1 METSYKGNNRM
12 MTGIVFGV
20 LTYWLFSQTLI
31 NVMPEVQLDMGIS
44 LGLLN
49 TAISLTGLFSGMFVV
64 AAGGISDRIGRKKI
78 TTIGLLLNIIGSLC
92 LVFAQET
99 ALLIIGRVIQGFS
112 AACIMPATIA
122 LVKTYF
128 DGADRQRALS
138 YWSFGS
144 WGGGGICSFA
154 GGLIATYLGWRYIF
168 VFSIIFTLVSMLLI
182 KDIPES
188 KAEQS
193 NSSKFDFSGFVIF
206 ILVMVALNVVI
217 TRGADF
223 GWTSP
228 ISLTLMA
235 VTVIGGWIFLK
246 IVKGKSNGFI
256 DVSLFKNKYFAGATV
271 SNFLLNAVAGALIVA
286 NMYVQVAREYS
297 SFQSGLLSL
306 GYLVAVLAMIRV
318 GEKLLQ
324 RSGPRKPMVLACIL
338 VIIGIML
345 MTLTNL
351 PNSIYTVVVF
361 IGFTVYGIGLGLYA
375 TPSTDT
381 AIDNVPA
388 AKAGEAAGI
397 YKMSSTLGGS
407 FGLAIS
413 VAVYSVVEKAGSM
426 EAAASIGLVVNAIFA
441 VLALLA
447 VVATIPKGSV
457 KKSIKEDVT
466 ESIKEREAL

>member
-1 METSYKGNNRM
+1 
-12 MTGIVFGV
+12 
-20 LTYWLFSQTLI
+20 
-31 NVMPEVQLDMGIS
+31 MGIS
-44 LGLLN
+44 LGVLN

-64 AAGGISDRIGRKKI
+64 VAGGISDRIGRKKI

-99 ALLIIGRVIQGFS
+99 VLLIIGRVIQGFS

-154 GGLIATYLGWRYIF
+154 GGLIATYLGWRWIF
-168 VFSIIFTLVSMLLI
+168 IFSIIFTLLSMFLI
-182 KDIPES
+182 KDVPES
-188 KAEQS
+188 KAKQS

-217 TRGADF
+217 TRGDDF

-246 IVKGKSNGFI
+246 VVKGKSNGFI
-256 DVSLFKNKYFAGATV
+256 DLSLFKNKYFTGATV

-286 NMYVQVAREYS
+286 NTYVQMARGYS
-297 SFQSGLLSL
+297 SFQSGLLSF

-318 GEKLLQ
+318 GEKILQ
-324 RSGPRKPMVLACIL
+324 RSGPRKPMVLACLL
-338 VIIGIML
+338 VMAGIML
-345 MTLTNL
+345 MTLTIL
-351 PNSIYTVVVF
+351 PNSIYSVVVF

-381 AIDNVPA
+381 AVDNVPQ

-413 VAVYSVVEKAGSM
+413 VTVYSVVEKAGNM
-426 EAAASIGLVVNAIFA
+426 EAAASIGLLANAIFA
-441 VLALLA
+441 GLALLA
-447 VVATIPKGSV
+447 VVVTIPKEGV
-457 KKSIKEDVT
+457 KKSIKERKA
-466 ESIKEREAL
+466 S

>member
-12 MTGIVFGV
+12 ITGIVFGV
-20 LTYWLFSQTLI
+20 LTYWLFSQSLI
-31 NVMPEVQLDMGIS
+31 NVIPEVQLDLGIS

-49 TAISLTGLFSGMFVV
+49 TAISLSGLFSGMFVV
-64 AAGGISDRIGRKKI
+64 VAGGISDRIGRKKI

-99 ALLIIGRVIQGFS
+99 VLLMIGRVIQGFS

-144 WGGGGICSFA
+144 WGGAGICSFA
-154 GGLIATYLGWRYIF
+154 GGLIATSLGWRWIF
-168 VFSIIFTLVSMLLI
+168 IFSIIFTLLSMFLI

-193 NSSKFDFSGFVIF
+193 HASKFDFSGFVIF
-206 ILVMVALNVVI
+206 LLVMVALNVVI
-217 TRGADF
+217 TRGEDF

-235 VTVIGGWIFLK
+235 VTVIGGWVFLNV
-246 IVKGKSNGFI
+246 VKGKSNGFI
-256 DVSLFKNKYFAGATV
+256 DLSLFKNNYFTGATV
-271 SNFLLNAVAGALIVA
+271 SNFLMNAVAGALIVA
-286 NMYVQVAREYS
+286 NTYVQMARGYS
-297 SFQSGLLSL
+297 SFQSGLLSF
-306 GYLVAVLAMIRV
+306 GNLVAVLVMIRV
-318 GEKLLQ
+318 GEKVLQ
-324 RSGPRKPMVLACIL
+324 RNGPRKPMILACLL
-338 VIIGIML
+338 VMAGIML
-345 MTLTNL
+345 MTLTIL
-351 PNSIYTVVVF
+351 PNSVYSVVVF

-381 AIDNVPA
+381 AVDNVPQ

-413 VAVYSVVEKAGSM
+413 VTVYSVVEKAGNM
-426 EAAASIGLVVNAIFA
+426 EAAASIGLLVNAIFA
-441 VLALLA
+441 GLALLA
-447 VVATIPKGSV
+447 IVATIPKEGV
-457 KKSIKEDVT
+457 KKSIKERKA
-466 ESIKEREAL
+466 S

>member
-1 METSYKGNNRM
+1 METSYQGNNKM
-12 MTGIVFGV
+12 LTGIVFGV
-20 LTYWLFSQTLI
+20 LTYWLFSQSLI
-31 NVMPEVQLDMGIS
+31 NVVPEVQTDMGIS
-44 LGLLN
+44 LGVLN

-92 LVFAQET
+92 LIFAQET
-99 ALLIIGRVIQGFS
+99 VLLIIGRVIQGFS

-168 VFSIIFTLVSMLLI
+168 VFSIVFTLLSLVLI
-182 KDIPES
+182 KDVPES
-188 KAEQS
+188 KAKQS
-193 NSSKFDFSGFVIF
+193 NSSKFDYAGLVVF
-206 ILVMVALNVVI
+206 ILVMLALEVVI
-217 TRGADF
+217 TRGGDF

-228 ISLTLMA
+228 ISLTLIA
-235 VTVIGGWIFLK
+235 VTVIGGWTFLK

-256 DVSLFKNKYFAGATV
+256 DVSLFKNKYFTGATV
-271 SNFLLNAVAGALIVA
+271 SNFLLNAVAGTLIVA
-286 NMYVQVAREYS
+286 NTYVQVARGYS
-297 SFQSGLLSL
+297 SFQSGLLSV

-324 RSGPRKPMVLACIL
+324 KSGPRKPMILACIL
-338 VIIGIML
+338 VITGIML
-345 MTLTNL
+345 MTLTFL
-351 PNSIYTVVVF
+351 PNSIYSVVVF

-381 AIDNVPA
+381 AVDNVPQ

-413 VAVYSVVEKAGSM
+413 VAVYSVIEKVGSM
-426 EAAASIGLVVNAIFA
+426 EAAASLGLLVNAIFA
-441 VLALLA
+441 VLALFT
-447 VVATIPKGSV
+447 VVNVMPK
-457 KKSIKEDVT
+457 KDVT
-466 ESIKEREAL
+466 ESIQVKKAA

>member
-1 METSYKGNNRM
+1 METSFKGNNRM
-12 MTGIVFGV
+12 ITGIVFGV
-20 LTYWLFSQTLI
+20 LTYWLFAQSLI
-31 NVMPEVQLDMGIS
+31 NVIPEVQSDMGIS
-44 LGLLN
+44 LGVLN

-78 TTIGLLLNIIGSLC
+78 ATIGLLLNIIGSLC
-92 LVFAQET
+92 LIFAQET
-99 ALLIIGRVIQGFS
+99 VLLIIGRVIQGFS

-154 GGLIATYLGWRYIF
+154 GGLIATTLGWRYIF
-168 VFSIIFTLVSMLLI
+168 VFSIVFTLLSMLLI
-182 KDIPES
+182 KDVPES
-188 KAEQS
+188 KAKQS

-235 VTVIGGWIFLK
+235 VTVIGGWAFLK
-246 IVKGKSNGFI
+246 MVSGKSNGFI

-286 NMYVQVAREYS
+286 NTYVQMARGFN
-297 SFQSGLLSL
+297 SFQSGLLSV
-306 GYLVAVLAMIRV
+306 GYLVAVLSMIRV
-318 GEKLLQ
+318 GEKFLQ
-324 RSGPRKPMVLACIL
+324 RSGPRKPMVIASIL
-338 VIIGIML
+338 VIVGIML
-345 MTLTNL
+345 MTFTFL
-351 PNSIYTVVVF
+351 PNSIYSIVVF

-388 AKAGEAAGI
+388 EKAGEAAGI

-413 VAVYSVVEKAGSM
+413 VAVYSAVEKVGNM
-426 EAAASIGLVVNAIFA
+426 EAAASVGLIVNAIFA
-441 VLALLA
+441 GLALLA
-447 VVATIPKGSV
+447 VIVAIPKTGV
-457 KKSIKEDVT
+457 TKSIKESVT
-466 ESIKEREAL
+466 KSLKERKAL

>member
-20 LTYWLFSQTLI
+20 LTYWLFSQSLI

-44 LGLLN
+44 MGLLN
-49 TAISLTGLFSGMFVV
+49 TAISLSGLFSGMFIV

-99 ALLIIGRVIQGFS
+99 VLLIIGRVIQGIS

-128 DGADRQRALS
+128 DGPDRQRAIS

-144 WGGGGICSFA
+144 WGGIGICSLA
-154 GGLIATYLGWRYIF
+154 GGLIATYMGWRWIF
-168 VFSIIFTLVSMLLI
+168 IFSIIFTLLSMFLI
-182 KDIPES
+182 KDVPES

-193 NSSKFDFSGFVIF
+193 NSAKFDFPGFVIF
-206 ILVMVALNVVI
+206 LLVMVALNVVI
-217 TRGADF
+217 THGDAF

-228 ISLTLMA
+228 LSLTLMA
-235 VTVIGGWIFLK
+235 TTVIGGWIFLK
-246 IVKGKSNGFI
+246 LVKGKSNGFI
-256 DVSLFKNKYFAGATV
+256 DLSLFKNKYFTGATV
-271 SNFLLNAVAGALIVA
+271 SNFLISGVAGALIVA
-286 NMYVQVAREYS
+286 NTYVQMARGYS
-297 SFQSGLLSL
+297 SFQSGLLSI
-306 GYLVAVLAMIRV
+306 GNLVATLAMIRI
-318 GEKLLQ
+318 GEKILQ
-324 RSGPRKPMVLACIL
+324 RSGPRKPMVIACLL
-338 VIIGIML
+338 VIVGIIL
-345 MTLTNL
+345 MTLTFL
-351 PNSIYTVVVF
+351 PNAIYSIVVF

-381 AIDNVPA
+381 AVDNVPA

-397 YKMSSTLGGS
+397 YKMSSTLGNS

-413 VAVYSVVEKAGSM
+413 VTVYSVVEKAGNM
-426 EAAASIGLVVNAIFA
+426 EVAASMGLLTNAIFA
-441 VLALLA
+441 GLALLA
-447 VVATIPKGSV
+447 IVAAIPKKGV
-457 KKSIKEDVT
+457 R
-466 ESIKEREAL
+466 ESMKVRKAS

>member
-12 MTGIVFGV
+12 ITGIVFGV
-20 LTYWLFSQTLI
+20 LTYWLFAQSLI
-31 NVMPEVQLDMGIS
+31 NVIPEVQSDMGIS

-78 TTIGLLLNIIGSLC
+78 TTIGLVLNIIGSLC
-92 LVFAQET
+92 LIFAQET
-99 ALLIIGRVIQGFS
+99 VLLIIGRVIQGFS

-168 VFSIIFTLVSMLLI
+168 VFSIVFTLVSMLLI
-182 KDIPES
+182 KDVPES
-188 KAEQS
+188 KAKQS
-193 NSSKFDFSGFVIF
+193 GSSKFDFAGFAIF

-235 VTVIGGWIFLK
+235 ITVIGGWVFLK

-256 DVSLFKNKYFAGATV
+256 DISLFKNKYFTGATV

-286 NMYVQVAREYS
+286 NTYVQVARGYS

-306 GYLVAVLAMIRV
+306 GYLVCVLAMIRV
-318 GEKLLQ
+318 GEKFLQ

-345 MTLTNL
+345 MTLTFL
-351 PNSIYTVVVF
+351 PNLTYTIVVI

-381 AIDNVPA
+381 AVDNVPVS
-388 AKAGEAAGI
+388 KAGEAAGI

-413 VAVYSVVEKAGSM
+413 VAVYSAVEEFGNL
-426 EAAASIGLVVNAIFA
+426 EAAASVGLIANAIFA
-441 VLALLA
+441 VLAL
-447 VVATIPKGSV
+447 VAIVTTVPKGSV
-457 KKSIKEDVT
+457 NKSIKEDVT
-466 ESIKEREAL
+466 DSIKERKVL

>member
-1 METSYKGNNRM
+1 MKTSYKGNNRM

-20 LTYWLFSQTLI
+20 LTYWLFSQSLI

-49 TAISLTGLFSGMFVV
+49 TAISLSGLFSGMFIV

-99 ALLIIGRVIQGFS
+99 VLLMIGRVIQGFS

-144 WGGGGICSFA
+144 WGGMGICSFA
-154 GGLIATYLGWRYIF
+154 GGLIATSLGWRWIF
-168 VFSIIFTLVSMLLI
+168 IFSIIFTLLSMFLI
-182 KDIPES
+182 KNVPES
-188 KAEQS
+188 KVEQS
-193 NSSKFDFSGFVIF
+193 HASKFDFSGFVIF
-206 ILVMVALNVVI
+206 LLVMVALNVVI
-217 TRGADF
+217 TRGEDF

-235 VTVIGGWIFLK
+235 VTVIGGWVFLNV
-246 IVKGKSNGFI
+246 VKGKSNGFI
-256 DVSLFKNKYFAGATV
+256 DLSLFKNNYFTGATV
-271 SNFLLNAVAGALIVA
+271 SNFLLSAVAGALIVA
-286 NMYVQVAREYS
+286 NTYVQMARGYS
-297 SFQSGLLSL
+297 SFQSGLLSI
-306 GYLVAVLAMIRV
+306 GNLVAVLVMIRV
-318 GEKLLQ
+318 GEKILQ
-324 RSGPRKPMVLACIL
+324 RSGPRKPMILACLL
-338 VIIGIML
+338 VMAGIML
-345 MTLTNL
+345 MTLTIL
-351 PNSIYTVVVF
+351 PNAIYSVVVF

-375 TPSTDT
+375 TPSIDT
-381 AIDNVPA
+381 AVDNVPT

-397 YKMSSTLGGS
+397 YKMTSTLGSS

-413 VAVYSVVEKAGSM
+413 VTVYSVVEKAGNM
-426 EAAASIGLVVNAIFA
+426 EAAASIGLLVNVIFA
-441 VLALLA
+441 GLALLA
-447 VVATIPKGSV
+447 IVVAIPKEGV
-457 KKSIKEDVT
+457 KKSIKGRKA
-466 ESIKEREAL
+466 S

>member
-12 MTGIVFGV
+12 ITGIVLGV
-20 LTYWLFSQTLI
+20 LTYWLFAQSLI
-31 NVMPEVQLDMGIS
+31 NVIPEVQKDMGIS

-49 TAISLTGLFSGMFVV
+49 TAISLTGLFCGMFVV

-78 TTIGLLLNIIGSLC
+78 TNIGLLLNIIGSLC
-92 LVFAQET
+92 LIFAHDT
-99 ALLIIGRVIQGFS
+99 ALLIIGRVIQGLS
-112 AACIMPATIA
+112 AACIMPATLA

-138 YWSFGS
+138 FWSFGS

-154 GGLIATYLGWRYIF
+154 GGLIATYLGWRWIF
-168 VFSIIFTLVSMLLI
+168 IFSIIFTLLSWFLI
-182 KDIPES
+182 KEIPES
-188 KAEQS
+188 KAKQIK
-193 NSSKFDFSGFVIF
+193 SSKFDYAGLVVFA
-206 ILVMVALNVVI
+206 LVMLALETVI
-217 TRGADF
+217 TRGGDF

-235 VTVIGGWIFLK
+235 VAVIGGGVFFK
-246 IVKGKSNGFI
+246 IVTGKSNGFI
-256 DVSLFKNKYFAGATV
+256 DLSLFKNNYFTGAAV

-286 NMYVQVAREYS
+286 NTYVQVARGFS

-306 GYLVAVLAMIRV
+306 GYLVCVLSMIRV

-324 RSGPRKPMVLACIL
+324 RHGPRKPMIIACIL
-338 VIIGIML
+338 VISGISL
-345 MTLTNL
+345 MTLTFL
-351 PNSIYTVVVF
+351 PNLMYSIVVV

-397 YKMSSTLGGS
+397 YKMTSTLGGS

-413 VAVYSVVEKAGSM
+413 VAVYSVVEKIGSM
-426 EAAASIGLVVNAIFA
+426 EVAASTGLVVNIIFA
-441 VLALLA
+441 GLALLA
-447 VVATIPKGSV
+447 IVTAIPKSRV
-457 KKSIKEDVT
+457 P
-466 ESIKEREAL
+466 ESINERKAS

>member
-1 METSYKGNNRM
+1 MKTSYKGNNRM

-20 LTYWLFSQTLI
+20 LTYWLFSQSLI

-49 TAISLTGLFSGMFVV
+49 TAISLSGLFSGMFIV

-99 ALLIIGRVIQGFS
+99 VLLMIGRVIQGFS

-144 WGGGGICSFA
+144 WGGMGICSFA
-154 GGLIATYLGWRYIF
+154 GGLIATSLGWRWIF
-168 VFSIIFTLVSMLLI
+168 IFSIIFTLLSMFLI
-182 KDIPES
+182 KNVPES

-193 NSSKFDFSGFVIF
+193 HSSKFDFSGFVIF
-206 ILVMVALNVVI
+206 LLVMVALNVVI
-217 TRGADF
+217 TRGEDF

-235 VTVIGGWIFLK
+235 VTVIGGWVFLNV
-246 IVKGKSNGFI
+246 VKGKSNGFI
-256 DVSLFKNKYFAGATV
+256 DLSLFKNNYFTGATV
-271 SNFLLNAVAGALIVA
+271 SNFLLSAVAGALIVA
-286 NMYVQVAREYS
+286 NTYVQMARGYS
-297 SFQSGLLSL
+297 SFQSGLLSI
-306 GYLVAVLAMIRV
+306 GNLVAVLVMIRV
-318 GEKLLQ
+318 GEKILQ
-324 RSGPRKPMVLACIL
+324 RSGPRKPMILACLL
-338 VIIGIML
+338 VMAGIML
-345 MTLTNL
+345 MTLTIL
-351 PNSIYTVVVF
+351 PNAIYSVVVF

-375 TPSTDT
+375 TPSIDT
-381 AIDNVPA
+381 AVDNVPT

-397 YKMSSTLGGS
+397 YKMTSTLGSS

-413 VAVYSVVEKAGSM
+413 VTVYSVVEKAGNM
-426 EAAASIGLVVNAIFA
+426 EAAASIGLLVNVIFA
-441 VLALLA
+441 GLALLA
-447 VVATIPKGSV
+447 IVVAIPKEGV
-457 KKSIKEDVT
+457 KKSIKGRKA
-466 ESIKEREAL
+466 S

>member
-20 LTYWLFSQTLI
+20 LTYWLFSQSLI

-49 TAISLTGLFSGMFVV
+49 TAISLTGLFSGMFIV

-99 ALLIIGRVIQGFS
+99 VLLIIGRVIQGFS

-144 WGGGGICSFA
+144 WGGVGICSFA
-154 GGLIATYLGWRYIF
+154 GGLIATYLGWRWIF
-168 VFSIIFTLVSMLLI
+168 IFSIIFTLLSMFLI
-182 KDIPES
+182 KNVPES

-206 ILVMVALNVVI
+206 LLVMVALNVVI
-217 TRGADF
+217 TRGDDF

-235 VTVIGGWIFLK
+235 VTVIGGWVFLK
-246 IVKGKSNGFI
+246 VVKGKSNGFI
-256 DVSLFKNKYFAGATV
+256 DLSLFKNKYFTGATV
-271 SNFLLNAVAGALIVA
+271 SNFLLSAVAGALIVA
-286 NMYVQVAREYS
+286 NTYVQMARGYS
-297 SFQSGLLSL
+297 SFQSGLLSI
-306 GYLVAVLAMIRV
+306 GNLVAILVMIRV
-318 GEKLLQ
+318 GEKILQ
-324 RSGPRKPMVLACIL
+324 RSGPRKPMVLACLL
-338 VIIGIML
+338 VIAGIML
-345 MTLTNL
+345 MTLTIL
-351 PNSIYTVVVF
+351 PNSIYSVVVF

-381 AIDNVPA
+381 AVDNVPA
-388 AKAGEAAGI
+388 SKGRR
-397 YKMSSTLGGS
+397 GS
-407 FGLAIS
+407 RYL
-413 VAVYSVVEKAGSM
+413 
-426 EAAASIGLVVNAIFA
+426 
-441 VLALLA
+441 
-447 VVATIPKGSV
+447 
-457 KKSIKEDVT
+457 
-466 ESIKEREAL
+466 